1 MESLIEIVAA
11 SLARHGIACPDG
23 PSELAWQRPH
33 APLSAGTKPPGE
45 PTALPEHSL
54 HRKSESDPGP

>member
-23 PSELAWQRPH
+23 PSELAWRRPLAH
-33 APLSAGTKPPGE
+33 ISAATKPPAE
-45 PTALPEHSL
+45 PTALPEHSF
-54 HRKSESDPGP
+54 HGKSESDPAP